1 MGKQVTSEDAKDGR
15 ETAIAET
22 GAPSTVV
29 VYVEVAKLTGKDEDE
44 FLLKHAL
51 DQAEKRAREGKGGK
65 GEKWDKG
72 KGGKNEKGGKG
83 KKGGKNGKAEKNEK
97 PRAKPTGT
105 LTVFED

>member
-65 GEKWDKG
+65 SDKGGKGNKGFKGGKGGKFDKG
-72 KGGKNEKGGKG
+72 KGGKNEKGKG
-83 KKGGKNGKAEKNEK
+83 KKG
-97 PRAKPTGT
+97 
-105 LTVFED
+105 